1 MRLTDAQTLLYMV
14 IGVDFDGTIVEDRYP
29 EIGPEI
35 PFATDTLRML
45 IKQQHRV
52 ILWTVREGE
61 LLKKA
66 VDWCRERGV
75 EFYSINKDY
84 PEEKEEWN
92 NHFSRKIKAN
102 VFIDSHNVGG
112 IPEWGQIYHM
122 INDGTNFKTLVSEA
136 SRTSIDSYKTPKNN
150 WKKKLKLSK

>member
-1 MRLTDAQTLLYMV
+1 MV
-14 IGVDFDGTIVEDRYP
+14 IGVDFDGTIVEDKYP
-29 EIGPEI
+29 EIGTEI
-35 PFATDTLRML
+35 PFATETLRML

-52 ILWTVREGE
+52 ILWTVREGK
-61 LLKKA
+61 LLQDA

-122 INDGTNFKTLVSEA
+122 INDGTNFKNLVAEA
-136 SRTSIDSYKTPKNN
+136 SKTNIDSYETPKNN
-150 WKKKLKLSK
+150 WKKKLRFSKK